1 MSATEPVTPP
11 SLPPRK
17 VSPAPSPSSL
27 APPSRPSFWERARSS
42 TVGAIDAASKT
53 WTVKP
58 AAKDEPSQGD
68 VDPHAPAR
76 LDVECARAARILRTF
91 TLDAAD
97 LPAEVSLAERRKSQ
111 VVLRKIPPAAIA
123 AAQGLVVLTVLRS
136 GALDNELSGSGV
148 VLARLKDGNWSSP
161 SAVRLQ
167 SLGPEEEPL
176 EKEVYDAVLVIRSSS
191 TVEQLKSTRVA
202 LEGELSLTAG
212 PVGSGMTLDNK
223 MQEASIWCYVKHK
236 GMYSEVSLTGRILLE
251 RDHENEHTIYA
262 AEGLDYEPFSIPQG
276 PCSSET
282 ALSPNPAARS
292 AEIASSPAI
301 ITTTTASPPS
311 LSPIDTAAG
320 GAAPSLFSYFSRSSS
335 QTSQVSSH
343 SSQSN
348 TPATSP
354 RRQRR
359 LPKEELDDED
369 IAAQREMEEAMKSF
383 GIEDPSVNLRSRYED
398 PHLEVDERYGE
409 GDPEE
414 RNETAVTGGTGTAT
428 PDLTAS
434 PGSRAPASLGG
445 GDGALSDNV
454 EPPPGSPGSAAT
466 DDPNA
471 TPALKQGE
479 ALSRR
484 GSAREKPPVPPRRTP
499 RIGTTSSA
507 GASPVVA
514 QGETET
520 EEKQE
525 KEGTEKEKQIAEDKE
540 GEEEKTDGKDGEVE
554 LAKEKT
560 EEKEAEKDG
569 EKEGETEKKDE
580 QS

>member
-1 MSATEPVTPP
+1 
-11 SLPPRK
+11 
-17 VSPAPSPSSL
+17 
-27 APPSRPSFWERARSS
+27 
-42 TVGAIDAASKT
+42 
-53 WTVKP
+53 
-58 AAKDEPSQGD
+58 
-68 VDPHAPAR
+68 
-76 LDVECARAARILRTF
+76 
-91 TLDAAD
+91 
-97 LPAEVSLAERRKSQ
+97 
-111 VVLRKIPPAAIA
+111 
-123 AAQGLVVLTVLRS
+123 
-136 GALDNELSGSGV
+136 
-148 VLARLKDGNWSSP
+148 
-161 SAVRLQ
+161 
-167 SLGPEEEPL
+167 
-176 EKEVYDAVLVIRSSS
+176 
-191 TVEQLKSTRVA
+191 
-202 LEGELSLTAG
+202 
-212 PVGSGMTLDNK
+212 
-223 MQEASIWCYVKHK
+223 
-236 GMYSEVSLTGRILLE
+236 
-251 RDHENEHTIYA
+251 
-262 AEGLDYEPFSIPQG
+262 
-276 PCSSET
+276 
-282 ALSPNPAARS
+282 
-292 AEIASSPAI
+292 
-301 ITTTTASPPS
+301 
-311 LSPIDTAAG
+311 
-320 GAAPSLFSYFSRSSS
+320 
-335 QTSQVSSH
+335 
-343 SSQSN
+343 
-348 TPATSP
+348 
-354 RRQRR
+354 
-359 LPKEELDDED
+359 
-369 IAAQREMEEAMKSF
+369 MKSF

-414 RNETAVTGGTGTAT
+414 RDETAVTGGTGTAT

-445 GDGALSDNV
+445 GGDGALGDNV
-454 EPPPGSPGSAAT
+454 EPPPGSPGAAAT